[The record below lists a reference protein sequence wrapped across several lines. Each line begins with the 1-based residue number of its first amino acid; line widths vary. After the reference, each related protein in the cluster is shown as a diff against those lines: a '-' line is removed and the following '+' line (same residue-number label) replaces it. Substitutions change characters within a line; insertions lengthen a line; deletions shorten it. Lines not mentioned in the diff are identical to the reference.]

1 MADIWGAEMRSKI
14 VVKVVSADH
23 EKIFICMGG
32 EYEFMDR
39 VVKYVERETLGFRLN
54 CKLYFKRSTEGKWQR
69 VSNEII
75 YYYMKNVIDNLN
87 I

>member
-1 MADIWGAEMRSKI
+1 MADIWGVEMRSKI

-32 EYEFMDR
+32 ENEFMDR

-54 CKLYFKRSTEGKWQR
+54 CKIYFKRSTEGKWQR

-75 YYYMKNVIDNLN
+75 YYYMKNVIDNFN

>member
-1 MADIWGAEMRSKI
+1 MADIWGVEMRSKI
-14 VVKVVSADH
+14 VVKVVSAEH
-23 EKIFICMGG
+23 EKIFICRGG
-32 EYEFMDR
+32 EYEFMER
-39 VVKYVERETLGFRLN
+39 LVKYVERETLGFKLN
-54 CKLYFKRSTEGKWQR
+54 CKLYFKRCMGGKWQR